1 MTRLAA
7 LLCAALVLLPLS
19 AAATYVSAN
28 GVVVEGQPA
37 TLDLWNECPPI
48 LCAPTHP
55 LIGSH
60 DVVTWSFGD
69 GSPDVAVTGS
79 TTVTHT
85 YSRGLYNVTATAS
98 G

>member
-1 MTRLAA
+1 MLWRHMTRLAA

-28 GVVVEGQPA
+28 AVVVEGQPA

-55 LIGSH
+55 LM
-60 DVVTWSFGD
+60 
-69 GSPDVAVTGS
+69 A
-79 TTVTHT
+79 
-85 YSRGLYNVTATAS
+85 YSLTAGPITIRS
-98 G
+98 S